1 MGAGEAAVREV
12 AAGGGFVGD
21 FSAEGAGAADDGFGA
36 EVGGVVPEVVPA
48 GEVAGGV
55 GAFSPEAGFCVAG
68 CEGEVGCVGAAGFAE
83 GVGRLRFTGR
93 RCKSTIGRVVAGRDV
108 VEADAEAGADAAA
121 EGDAEAEAGADV
133 DTEEDA
139 AADADAEASPVGVV
153 SGAVEAAE
161 AVLLTAAVGAVVLVA
176 AGEAGETSP
185 TDGETAGAAAAG
197 LSAEVGSTTGLLGV
211 TSATGAV
218 GVTGATGVAG
228 ASTTD

>member
-108 VEADAEAGADAAA
+108 VGDVVGAVVEADADV
-121 EGDAEAEAGADV
+121 EAEAGAGD

-139 AADADAEASPVGVV
+139 AADTNSEAEASPVGAT
-153 SGAVEAAE
+153 SGAVEIAE
-161 AVLLTAAVGAVVLVA
+161 AVLLTEALGAVGLVA
-176 AGEAGETSP
+176 VGDAEETSP
-185 TDGETAGAAAAG
+185 TDGETAGAAGAG
-197 LSAEVGSTTGLLGV
+197 LSVEVGSTTGLLGV